1 MNSDDV
7 EGILSGLNP
16 PQREAVETT
25 EGPLLIL
32 AGAGSGKTKTLTH
45 RIAYIIAK
53 GLATPPE
60 ILAVTFTNKAAGE
73 MRERLA
79 NILNT
84 TNDRSFM
91 PWMGTFHSISS
102 RLLRYYGEAIGI
114 PDNFVIY
121 DETDRLSLVK
131 AILKD
136 LGVSDK
142 QYNPRTI
149 VSYIS
154 NAKNDCQ
161 SPDEYYRHAGR
172 TPIQQMAA
180 EVYRRYADRMRQN
193 AALDFDDL
201 LLETVRLLE
210 QAPEVRSRL
219 CSRFKYIL
227 IDEYQDTN
235 RAQYRIVKLLLNDRR
250 NICVVGDDWQS
261 IYSWRGADFTNILNF
276 ERDFAGAKVIKLEQ
290 NYRSTEEILNAAHNV
305 ISKNK
310 QRTDKVLWTDN
321 RGGEPVEVIEAT
333 NEFNEAERVA
343 NKIYSAVTVGSRNF
357 RDFAVLYRTNAQSR
371 VIEQMFL
378 QNNLPYRV
386 VGGVRFYD
394 RAEIKDI
401 IAYLKLLYQPRDVIS
416 LRRIINVPKRGLGEV
431 SVEKFLNWQASTDM
445 DVITALVNI
454 DQCDALTPRAKTS
467 LRLFGENLADI
478 HSGLDKATPDK
489 VIEEV
494 IKRFNYDSHIDD
506 GTDQGEARKENVG
519 ELISMAKEYGDLNS
533 FLEEVSLISSA
544 DETNTDDAVTL
555 MTMHAA
561 KGLEFPVVFIVGME
575 DGLFPSARS
584 ELDASSMEEERRLC
598 YVGMTRACEEL
609 VLTWANRR
617 MVRGET
623 RFNLP
628 SEFLSDATG
637 DNYSSDQTEGVD
649 DEVSYDNF
657 DDYPTVNYGARYNQP
672 KRPKSY
678 VFGDEPHYE
687 AEQVNLE
694 VGDKVRHQMFGIGQV
709 VSVDGTI
716 VGISF
721 NDGKTRKLNVAFAPL
736 TKVL

>member
-172 TPIQQMAA
+172 TPLQQMAA

-519 ELISMAKEYGDLNS
+519 ELISMAKEYGDLNG

-598 YVGMTRACEEL
+598 YVGMTRAREEL

-637 DNYSSDQTEGVD
+637 DNYSGDQTEGVD

-657 DDYPTVNYGARYNQP
+657 DDYPTINYGARYNQP

-687 AEQVNLE
+687 AEQANLE